1 MTSMLQGENIL
12 VSEHSIPEYNGIYTI
27 QNNEINGKPW
37 FKNNSGC
44 ILYFYDAN
52 SGGGPSWSLDD
63 RSQDGTNDW
72 FRGGWIEPPNS
83 GGPPLGTRRWEG
95 AGTIKMESVSIPDE
109 SGEPILNSNQKYVF
123 AREEGG
129 WHWHDER
136 ARAMGGNLAS
146 ITSAEENEQV
156 TRIANGNV
164 VWIGGIRKGS
174 GNGPGANHW
183 YWSDGRPWT
192 YTNWHP
198 GEPNNYG
205 GVENRVHL
213 GWHTARTWND
223 VHEGWS
229 GPAVYELSAETS
241 PATTSVGE
249 KFEFV
254 PVSDYD
260 EVWNDSGSGANQDV
274 SVWRARVP
282 AGCHLI
288 GMTAKNGHSRPTFP
302 TLVIRAGGRDIA
314 PPERFDLVWWQER
327 GRRRFWCWRPIP
339 PAGYVS
345 LGDVGTTSGSP
356 PSHKDVACV
365 ALACLSPNRQPLGGQ
380 IWNDR
385 GGGAPKDAAFFE
397 QPGGTGLFRCS
408 DDATHNKPRGE
419 FPIPAGASTT
429 PHTTQATNGIEI
441 LEAVVG
447 KPVRFRI
454 NNPPSSND
462 AWVGIYH
469 PSSSDQEIGK
479 QKQQWEWLRDL
490 DVNNASL
497 TEKYEGNWSM
507 RVFSDGGYRLHERK
521 DFAVK
526 PKNAATG
533 RAHERPNK
541 RLMITAFVTGMFLFG
556 IGLPLFI
563 GGQGPAGEENLGMI
577 IPGAIMFGIGGFL
590 SVGASLTLISSWA
603 KSHAETGKPA
613 PRWTWVGI
621 VLAVLLLIPGVAML
635 IIGAITAETLHHEE
649 TSSARLWITDA
660 DGMGDQGFIIFIDA
674 VPGDFDNNGI
684 HDYCESVTVIA
695 THSGPWMSDPWTSRA
710 KQNDADQTRPV
721 FELEIAHDGSG
732 CDANVW
738 PEQKGENLVKLGR
751 ACYGC
756 MAGYTDISASRN
768 DDSYPIPMWI
778 QDAEKVVESI
788 GLTIAGAIMSG
799 IGSLSLVGLGIIR
812 KAFKDRPATS
822 PKEPK
827 DPSIEVL
834 EAIEGKPVRF
844 RINDPPD
851 SSSAWVGI
859 YPFGAEDEDHGEE
872 GERWK
877 WLRDIDVNDASFPA
891 RRKGSVSIR
900 AFSDGGFTLHSRED
914 FDIAPASKKWWED

>member
-1 MTSMLQGENIL
+1 MEGSQEHIHDPEKAAEFARALGLSVGGHHPFVGDWLVKGLYAYRSGKYKGQAYFGTGGSESDRLKDTYNSIKPGESHQKYRPWNRDDPKIPEDIRQKLIRLEDRVNRTRQPSTKPLSRDMLRGKNIL

-27 QNNEINGKPW
+27 QDNEINGKPW
-37 FKNNSGC
+37 FKNYSGC
-44 ILYFYDAN
+44 ILYFYNAN
-52 SGGGPSWSLDD
+52 SGGYPSWSLDD

-72 FRGGWIEPPNS
+72 FRGGWIEPPKS
-83 GGPPLGTRRWEG
+83 GGPPLGTRRWEE
-95 AGTIKMESVSIPDE
+95 AGTIKMESVQITDE
-109 SGEPILNSNQKYVF
+109 SGAPILNSDQKYVF

-205 GVENRVHL
+205 GVENRVQL
-213 GWHTARTWND
+213 GLGAARTWND

-229 GPAVYELSAETS
+229 GPAVYELSAKTS
-241 PATTSVGE
+241 PATTSVEE

-274 SVWRARVP
+274 SVWRPRVP

-345 LGDVGTTSGSP
+345 LGDVGTTSETP

-419 FPIPAGASTT
+419 FPIPAGTSTT

-454 NNPPSSND
+454 NNPPRSND
-462 AWVGIYH
+462 AWVGIY
-469 PSSSDQEIGK
+469 PT
-479 QKQQWEWLRDL
+479 
-490 DVNNASL
+490 SL
-497 TEKYEGNWSM
+497 
-507 RVFSDGGYRLHERK
+507 K
-521 DFAVK
+521 D
-526 PKNAATG
+526 N
-533 RAHERPNK
+533 
-541 RLMITAFVTGMFLFG
+541 
-556 IGLPLFI
+556 
-563 GGQGPAGEENLGMI
+563 
-577 IPGAIMFGIGGFL
+577 
-590 SVGASLTLISSWA
+590 
-603 KSHAETGKPA
+603 
-613 PRWTWVGI
+613 
-621 VLAVLLLIPGVAML
+621 
-635 IIGAITAETLHHEE
+635 
-649 TSSARLWITDA
+649 
-660 DGMGDQGFIIFIDA
+660 
-674 VPGDFDNNGI
+674 
-684 HDYCESVTVIA
+684 
-695 THSGPWMSDPWTSRA
+695 
-710 KQNDADQTRPV
+710 
-721 FELEIAHDGSG
+721 
-732 CDANVW
+732 
-738 PEQKGENLVKLGR
+738 
-751 ACYGC
+751 
-756 MAGYTDISASRN
+756 
-768 DDSYPIPMWI
+768 
-778 QDAEKVVESI
+778 
-788 GLTIAGAIMSG
+788 
-799 IGSLSLVGLGIIR
+799 
-812 KAFKDRPATS
+812 
-822 PKEPK
+822 
-827 DPSIEVL
+827 
-834 EAIEGKPVRF
+834 
-844 RINDPPD
+844 
-851 SSSAWVGI
+851 
-859 YPFGAEDEDHGEE
+859 DHGEE
-872 GERWK
+872 GDRWK
-877 WLRDIDVNDASFPA
+877 WLKDIDLDSASFPEQSEG
-891 RRKGSVSIR
+891 RWSIR
-900 AFSDGGFTLHSRED
+900 VFKDRGYAVVSRLD
-914 FDIAPASKKWWED
+914 FEILPKKERWWED

>member
-1 MTSMLQGENIL
+1 MLQGENIL

-27 QNNEINGKPW
+27 QDNEINGKPW

-109 SGEPILNSNQKYVF
+109 SGEPILNSDQKYVF

-205 GVENRVHL
+205 GVENRVQL
-213 GWHTARTWND
+213 GLGAARTWND

-241 PATTSVGE
+241 PAKTSVEE

-274 SVWRARVP
+274 SVWRPRVP

-345 LGDVGTTSGSP
+345 LGDVGTTSETP

-385 GGGAPKDAAFFE
+385 GGGAPKDAAFYE

-408 DDATHNKPRGE
+408 DDDTHNKPRGE

-454 NNPPSSND
+454 NDPPSSND

-497 TEKYEGNWSM
+497 TEKYEGNWSI
-507 RVFSDGGYRLHERK
+507 RVFSDGRIQVTRKKRLRSQAETCRNRTGSCTFEQASCDRRIRDRNVPVRYRFTASHRRIYIHER
-521 DFAVK
+521 
-526 PKNAATG
+526 G
-533 RAHERPNK
+533 
-541 RLMITAFVTGMFLFG
+541 
-556 IGLPLFI
+556 
-563 GGQGPAGEENLGMI
+563 
-577 IPGAIMFGIGGFL
+577 
-590 SVGASLTLISSWA
+590 
-603 KSHAETGKPA
+603 
-613 PRWTWVGI
+613 
-621 VLAVLLLIPGVAML
+621 
-635 IIGAITAETLHHEE
+635 
-649 TSSARLWITDA
+649 
-660 DGMGDQGFIIFIDA
+660 
-674 VPGDFDNNGI
+674 
-684 HDYCESVTVIA
+684 
-695 THSGPWMSDPWTSRA
+695 
-710 KQNDADQTRPV
+710 QTRN
-721 FELEIAHDGSG
+721 DNSG
-732 CDANVW
+732 RDFVRSW
-738 PEQKGENLVKLGR
+738 LIL
-751 ACYGC
+751 
-756 MAGYTDISASRN
+756 DISFRDRGLVFGREICVN
-768 DDSYPIPMWI
+768 
-778 QDAEKVVESI
+778 SI
-788 GLTIAGAIMSG
+788 
-799 IGSLSLVGLGIIR
+799 
-812 KAFKDRPATS
+812 
-822 PKEPK
+822 
-827 DPSIEVL
+827 
-834 EAIEGKPVRF
+834 
-844 RINDPPD
+844 
-851 SSSAWVGI
+851 
-859 YPFGAEDEDHGEE
+859 Y
-872 GERWK
+872 
-877 WLRDIDVNDASFPA
+877 
-891 RRKGSVSIR
+891 
-900 AFSDGGFTLHSRED
+900 
-914 FDIAPASKKWWED
+914 